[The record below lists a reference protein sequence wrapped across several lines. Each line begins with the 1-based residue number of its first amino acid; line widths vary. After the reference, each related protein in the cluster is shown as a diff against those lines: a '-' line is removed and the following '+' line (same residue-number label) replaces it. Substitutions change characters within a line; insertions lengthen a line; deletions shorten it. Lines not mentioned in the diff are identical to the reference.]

1 MAQRAMCK
9 EIQKHK
15 PLSLLILNSQYAI
28 RDSQWVYGMA
38 NRELRNGA
46 ICLDEGREN
55 NYFHRRLTRMGT
67 DKSR

>member
-1 MAQRAMCK
+1 MAQREMCK

-46 ICLDEGREN
+46 IRLDEGREN
-55 NYFHRRLTRMGT
+55 NFHRRLTRMGT
-67 DKSR
+67 DRSR